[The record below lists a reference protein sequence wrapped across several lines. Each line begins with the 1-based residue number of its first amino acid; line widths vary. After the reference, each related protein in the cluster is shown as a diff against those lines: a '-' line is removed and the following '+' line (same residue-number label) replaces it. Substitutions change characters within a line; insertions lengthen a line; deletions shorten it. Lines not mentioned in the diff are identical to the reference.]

1 MKEFDRLLEYYFTLI
16 IWLIHLPQVLKVLLF
31 SVSRLFIEDS
41 IFFNPF
47 CERLCVF
54 CKRERFPYTC
64 FFIELFFYF
73 FIKRSGF

>member
-41 IFFNPF
+41 IFLTLFANA
-47 CERLCVF
+47 LA
-54 CKRERFPYTC
+54 
-64 FFIELFFYF
+64 FFASVSVSLTPAF
-73 FIKRSGF
+73 S

>member
-47 CERLCVF
+47 CERLGAF
-54 CKRERFPYTC
+54 
-64 FFIELFFYF
+64 LQA
-73 FIKRSGF
+73 